1 MTGNSTKKELALQ
14 DKANKIRRQVIEMI
28 AQAGTGHPGGSL
40 GQADILTALYFDVLN
55 HRPRQPD
62 WAERDRFI
70 LSSGHTCPA
79 WYATLAEAGYFDVSD
94 LKTLRQFGS
103 RLQGHPHPHL
113 LPGVEHVSGLL
124 GQGISLGCGLAEAS
138 KLDKNSSQ
146 IFVLTSDGEH
156 QEGQTWE
163 AYRYGGARNLTNL
176 TIIVDRNNIQ
186 IDGKTQEIAPIEP
199 LAEKITSFNWQVLEI
214 DGHDFG
220 ELTWALNGARTC
232 HKPTAV
238 ICQTTAGKGVSFMEN
253 SPNWHGRAPSKAE
266 AKKALQELDK
276 TKPIHEK

>member
-1 MTGNSTKKELALQ
+1 MPSESAKKELNLQ
-14 DKANKIRRQVIEMI
+14 KIAKNVRLHVIEMI
-28 AQAGTGHPGGSL
+28 TQAGTGHPGGSL
-40 GQADILTALYFDVLN
+40 GQADILTTLYFDVLK

-79 WYATLAEAGYFDVSD
+79 WYATLAEAGYFDISE

-103 RLQGHPHPHL
+103 RLQGHPHPQL

-124 GQGISLGCGLAEAS
+124 GQGISLGCGLAEAL
-138 KLDKNSSQ
+138 KLDSKPGQ
-146 IFVLTSDGEH
+146 VFVLTSDGEH

-163 AYRYGGARNLTNL
+163 AYRYGGAKNLTNL
-176 TIIVDRNNIQ
+176 TVIVDRNNIQ
-186 IDGKTQEIAPIEP
+186 IDGKTQDIAPIEP
-199 LAEKITSFNWQVLEI
+199 LAEKIASFNWQVLEI

-220 ELTWALNGARTC
+220 ELAWALNGARTC

-253 SPNWHGRAPSKAE
+253 NPDWHGRAPSKEE

-276 TKPIHEK
+276 PKPTHEK